1 MKAVFLAVT
10 NDEPIP
16 ALEKLGVNFDISL
29 ESDIAAERQAKEA
42 EKERM
47 DIDDGAIDNATSAGP
62 DVSARVDEL
71 MRNLAN
77 AQGTEFEDELNL
89 EELEEYDDVFGDED
103 EEDEENEDID
113 DLGDIE
119 DEDDQIDELDEE
131 D

>member
-62 DVSARVDEL
+62 DVSARVRNSVMKLCLSNRLNIPCRL
-71 MRNLAN
+71 MN
-77 AQGTEFEDELNL
+77 
-89 EELEEYDDVFGDED
+89 
-103 EEDEENEDID
+103 
-113 DLGDIE
+113 
-119 DEDDQIDELDEE
+119 
-131 D
+131 